1 MKNHYVSPKLNKK
14 LQKFI
19 KGDSMLSGIEENRI
33 SKRDRK
39 IIVKYFPIT
48 TVGEMYDCIKHGGI
62 RS

>member
-14 LQKFI
+14 LQKFV
-19 KGDSMLSGIEENRI
+19 KGDSILSGIKENRI

-48 TVGEMYDCIKHGGI
+48 TVDGMYNYMKHGGI

>member
-1 MKNHYVSPKLNKK
+1 MKNHCVSPKLNKK

-19 KGDSMLSGIEENRI
+19 KGDSILSGIEENRI

-48 TVGEMYDCIKHGGI
+48 TVDEMYDYIKHGGI